1 MTEYKGKRQYCII
14 MIIFGIILLAI
25 TICCLFLLIDA
36 ARILEAVIISVLF
49 GIGSI
54 GIFIVGLSNA
64 IYSQK
69 VVLKIYS
76 DKIEFLNAGKLFNNK
91 WITVTFSQIKEFR
104 VTKNGYIV
112 YKKKPKY
119 VNLKSGH
126 IHFIFDGGYCWV
138 DLKDCLTAG
147 KVIITNLD
155 DSQISK
161 DSELQKHN

>member
-1 MTEYKGKRQYCII
+1 MKEYKGKRQYCII

-104 VTKNGYIV
+104 
-112 YKKKPKY
+112 
-119 VNLKSGH
+119 NLNSGH

-147 KVIITNLD
+147 KAIITNLD

-161 DSELQKHN
+161 DSELKKHN